1 MMKDYNNRPDIVI
14 KNGWIIDGTN
24 RPAFQADVAILDG
37 KIDRIGQLDGVEAD
51 LMINA
56 ARKHV
61 TPGFID
67 GHSHSDSTIWSNPE
81 AQSTIRQ
88 GITTEIVG
96 HCGLSESPI
105 SQEVRDRIAV
115 GLISAPEKPPVGG
128 FQEAF
133 EAIEKMGIS
142 ENIAWLVGHNTLRH
156 LAGVYG
162 PSCTE
167 EQFEIME
174 KHLRAS
180 LEAGCVGFSTG
191 LEFEPGRQASWE
203 EIDRLVG
210 ILQEYDGI
218 YTSHIRNRDSDVLES
233 IEEFIKTLRQ
243 HPVRGVLSHF
253 NIRTNTGA
261 PENAWWRG
269 NQMMH
274 DARAEGIE
282 MLSDMTPIEFGIG
295 QMQALL
301 PAWAMEGGWEHTCAV
316 LADPEERKR
325 LRMDCDRYWRF
336 ITRGEWERVRMQSCP
351 NFPEVIG
358 LTFPEIAKRWKKDEW
373 DCFFDILAAAK
384 EQMPSCIMLGRL
396 FSEQMVIDG
405 ITDPMF
411 TMVVDGFTTTERG
424 PLSEKTAIPL
434 HYMGMMYFF
443 AHYVR
448 DLKVMPLE
456 TAVYKVTGMPADFY
470 RLKNRGRIQEG
481 FFADVNVFAL
491 EDLTIHSTFENP
503 CVYSEGMEYVIV
515 NGVPVLE
522 KGCHTHRRPGRNLLR
537 T

>member
-1 MMKDYNNRPDIVI
+1 
-14 KNGWIIDGTN
+14 
-24 RPAFQADVAILDG
+24 
-37 KIDRIGQLDGVEAD
+37 
-51 LMINA
+51 
-56 ARKHV
+56 
-61 TPGFID
+61 
-67 GHSHSDSTIWSNPE
+67 
-81 AQSTIRQ
+81 
-88 GITTEIVG
+88 
-96 HCGLSESPI
+96 
-105 SQEVRDRIAV
+105 
-115 GLISAPEKPPVGG
+115 
-128 FQEAF
+128 
-133 EAIEKMGIS
+133 
-142 ENIAWLVGHNTLRH
+142 
-156 LAGVYG
+156 
-162 PSCTE
+162 
-167 EQFEIME
+167 
-174 KHLRAS
+174 
-180 LEAGCVGFSTG
+180 
-191 LEFEPGRQASWE
+191 
-203 EIDRLVG
+203 
-210 ILQEYDGI
+210 
-218 YTSHIRNRDSDVLES
+218 
-233 IEEFIKTLRQ
+233 
-243 HPVRGVLSHF
+243 
-253 NIRTNTGA
+253 
-261 PENAWWRG
+261 
-269 NQMMH
+269 
-274 DARAEGIE
+274 
-282 MLSDMTPIEFGIG
+282 
-295 QMQALL
+295 
-301 PAWAMEGGWEHTCAV
+301 
-316 LADPEERKR
+316 
-325 LRMDCDRYWRF
+325 
-336 ITRGEWERVRMQSCP
+336 MQSCP